1 MDTIAATGNPA
12 EERVGE
18 ENQQGQQKE
27 LTEQMDTSG
36 GNKAPETEEAEKEEE
51 VKDKP
56 GEKEDDKKEDD
67 KKEEEKKGEEKK
79 EEEKKGED
87 KKVEAEP
94 DFEMLSNP
102 ARVLPAQVKA

>member
-1 MDTIAATGNPA
+1 MDTVAATGNPA
-12 EERVGE
+12 EEKVGE

-36 GNKAPETEEAEKEEE
+36 ENKPPETEEAEKEKE
-51 VKDKP
+51 VKEKP
-56 GEKEDDKKEDD
+56 GEKEDDKKE
-67 KKEEEKKGEEKK
+67 EEKK
-79 EEEKKGED
+79 EEEKKGEE

>member
-56 GEKEDDKKEDD
+56 GEKEDDKKE
-67 KKEEEKKGEEKK
+67 EEKKGEEKK